1 MALQSSGSISLS
13 NVAAEFGGTT
23 PHSLS
28 EYYGSDTGVPASGQ
42 IKLSQFYGTSAILT
56 SPDVALFTHGQNS
69 DVFYSTEPTN
79 RQYNTITS
87 GKLDMPN
94 IYANYGVTE
103 SATNQLNYP
112 SLTRYFGA
120 FDGAMDR
127 LIAYLDNSTYYSG
140 SNPTATDAQKEDFY
154 NHSHVISL
162 WVKPD
167 SFVSADGDT
176 WQMLIGGHNTGLHV
190 SLQQGKPRYRL
201 RGYNSS
207 NQNYV
212 TATSATTIPTTQWTH
227 IACCQTG
234 NGDPG
239 NTIKLE
245 VHVDNVLRAVAST
258 TNSGTVNFGSGDLR
272 NADDFYIGHYTNV
285 FTNAFSYHGAMG
297 QMEWYGSCPA
307 STSSTIGTSNCN
319 AQVATIWNAHKAK
332 FGR

>member
-13 NVAAEFGGTT
+13 NVAGEFGGTT

-28 EYYGSDTGVPASGQ
+28 EYYGSDSGVPASGQ
-42 IKLSQFYGTSAILT
+42 IKLSEFYGASNILT
-56 SPDVALFTHGQNS
+56 SPDVALLTHSQNI
-69 DVFYSTEPTN
+69 DVSYSTEPTN
-79 RQYNTITS
+79 RLYNTITT
-87 GKLDMPN
+87 GKLNMPN

-103 SATNQLNYP
+103 SASNQLNYP
-112 SLTRYFGA
+112 TITRFFGA
-120 FDGAMDR
+120 FNGAGDR
-127 LIAYLDNSTYYSG
+127 LFAYLNDSTYYSG
-140 SNPTATDAQKEDFY
+140 SNPTATDDQKEDFY

-176 WQMLIGGHNTGLHV
+176 WQMLIGGHSTSLHI
-190 SLQQGKPRYRL
+190 SLQQGKPQYRL
-201 RGYNSS
+201 RGWNGTQ
-207 NQNYV
+207 QNYV

-239 NTIKLE
+239 NTIQLE
-245 VHVDNVLRAVAST
+245 VHVDNVLRAVTST
-258 TNSGTVNFGSGDLR
+258 TNTSTNNFASGSLR
-272 NADDFYIGHYTNV
+272 TADDFYIGHYTNHLSQ
-285 FTNAFSYHGAMG
+285 AFAYDGAMG
-297 QMEWYGSCPA
+297 QIEFYGRCTA

-319 AQVATIWNAHKAK
+319 AQVASIWNAHKAN